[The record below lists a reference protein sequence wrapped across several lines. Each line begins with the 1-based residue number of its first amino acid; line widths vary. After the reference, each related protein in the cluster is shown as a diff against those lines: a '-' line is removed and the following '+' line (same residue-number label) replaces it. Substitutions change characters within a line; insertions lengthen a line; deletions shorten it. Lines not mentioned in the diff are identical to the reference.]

1 MDEIREYSNELCRSD
16 LFVMDKIGEYS
27 IELQGSDLFVAII
40 IILMGS

>member
-40 IILMGS
+40 IIVMGS